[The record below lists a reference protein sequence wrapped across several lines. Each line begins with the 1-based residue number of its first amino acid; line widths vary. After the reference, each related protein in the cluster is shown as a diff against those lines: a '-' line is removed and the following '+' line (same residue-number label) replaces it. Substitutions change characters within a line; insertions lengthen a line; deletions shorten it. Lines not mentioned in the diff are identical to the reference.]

1 MTTKTATLTTILFV
15 LVSFVAREAKGW
27 QGKFT
32 PAIPMLNGSFEKGQ
46 EEVGESVVMPDPAL
60 EAVLDEMEKKEWMF
74 LEVELAEAIF
84 ELVNREEK
92 LESFRDELG
101 GWWESNKML
110 GNYIWDFV
118 WDEEEDEVAKQLF
131 ELYLEKV
138 MKPAEV
144 ADKMVKVRTDLE
156 SILKNSKATLEG
168 KLLEVT
174 IDMGLDSIVV
184 VKDGKLMLDEDA
196 C

>member
-1 MTTKTATLTTILFV
+1 
-15 LVSFVAREAKGW
+15 
-27 QGKFT
+27 
-32 PAIPMLNGSFEKGQ
+32 MLNGSFEKGQ

-138 MKPAEV
+138 MKPDEV
-144 ADKMVKVRTDLE
+144 AAKMVKVRTDIE